1 MQGNELEGARSEAT
15 LAGPCEKGDAVTHK
29 PISGPLLFLDFDG
42 VLHPHEHY
50 RQQHFSSL
58 PRLETLLRDY
68 PGVNVVVT
76 SSWRE
81 SFDLCELRQFFSEE
95 IAPRIIGVTPYID
108 DSKPFRRYR
117 EIQLFLAQH
126 AGLQT
131 SWLALDDMAFHYP
144 QPCPQLIV
152 CNLRTG
158 FGDTEELQLRQ
169 LLGQIVP
176 STDSHP
182 NSVSR
187 Q

>member
-1 MQGNELEGARSEAT
+1 MQGNKLEGARSEAT
-15 LAGPCEKGDAVTHK
+15 LAGPSEKGHAVTHQ

-108 DSKPFRRYR
+108 DRKPFRRYR
-117 EIQLFLAQH
+117 EIQQFLAQH

-131 SWLALDDMAFHYP
+131 PWLALDDMAFHYP

-158 FGDTEELQLRQ
+158 FGDTEELRLRHLQ
-169 LLGQIVP
+169 GQIVQGADP
-176 STDSHP
+176 HP
-182 NSVSR
+182 NSASR
-187 Q
+187 